1 MSSKAITGTLLAI
14 AIVFTLGMAFTFV
27 MSSQNKA
34 ITLEEHVVSCKS
46 DINVDLK
53 RRQDLLYNLAD
64 AVKEYDEHESEVLHE
79 TIAARGGAMSTKDV
93 NLALG
98 VVHEKY
104 PELKS
109 IELYKNLMTEIAMTE
124 NKIERVRKTYNTAI
138 KEYNR
143 YIRKFP
149 TSTFLDITGY
159 EKQNFEYLE
168 FNAPE
173 DAPRD
178 LFVKQSKARDE
189 YNANKNK

>member
-1 MSSKAITGTLLAI
+1 MSSKTITGTLLAI
-14 AIVFTLGMAFTFV
+14 AVVFTLAMAFTFIQ
-27 MSSQNKA
+27 SSQNKA

-46 DINVDLK
+46 DIDVDLK

-64 AVKEYDEHESEVLHE
+64 AVKEYDEHESEVLRQ

-109 IELYKNLMTEIAMTE
+109 IVLYKNLMTEIAMTE
-124 NKIERVRKTYNTAI
+124 NKIERVRKTYNTAV

-149 TSTFLDITGY
+149 TSTFLDLTSY
-159 EKQNFEYLE
+159 EKVNFEYLE
-168 FNAPE
+168 FNAPQ

-189 YNANKNK
+189 YNAAKK

>member
-46 DINVDLK
+46 DIDVDLK

-64 AVKEYDEHESEVLHE
+64 AVKEYDEHESEVLRE

>member
-34 ITLEEHVVSCKS
+34 ITLEEHAVSCKS
-46 DINVDLK
+46 DIDVDLK

-64 AVKEYDEHESEVLHE
+64 AVKEYDEHESEVLRE

-159 EKQNFEYLE
+159 EKQNFKYLE

>member
-1 MSSKAITGTLLAI
+1 MSPKAITGTLLAI
-14 AIVFTLGMAFTFV
+14 AIVLTLGMAFTFV

-46 DINVDLK
+46 DIDVDLK

-64 AVKEYDEHESEVLHE
+64 AVKEYDEHESEVLRE

-149 TSTFLDITGY
+149 TSTFLDMTGY
-159 EKQNFEYLE
+159 EKRSFEYLE

>member
-1 MSSKAITGTLLAI
+1 MSSKTITGTLLAI
-14 AIVFTLGMAFTFV
+14 AVVFTLAMAFTFIQ
-27 MSSQNKA
+27 SSQNKA

-46 DINVDLK
+46 DIDVDLK

-64 AVKEYDEHESEVLHE
+64 AVKEYDEHESDVLRQ

-109 IELYKNLMTEIAMTE
+109 IVLYKNLMTEIAMTE
-124 NKIERVRKTYNTAI
+124 NKIERVRKTYNTAV

-149 TSTFLDITGY
+149 TSTFLDLTSY
-159 EKQNFEYLE
+159 EKVNFEYLE
-168 FNAPE
+168 FNAPQ

-189 YNANKNK
+189 YNAAKK